1 MVAGDD
7 AAEVRDLLGLDLEDM
22 RAELERLSRNGVLT
36 DDQVRNL
43 RSIVSEGELRLH
55 RDSSAELPER
65 EVTQVS
71 HLEYIAERI
80 SDGESYN
87 GSGDSREFSRAFY
100 ERVPGL
106 PGNEGIFIDDNVIE
120 DLFENAL
127 REVDAKLSTRE
138 LGFAE
143 KHYEDLESVDG
154 DQINPHTRNY
164 NYSTSFG
171 VEQTYELLEKAREA
185 GIKVIYNN
193 RIWDRLGGSKYSE
206 EEMNE
211 FREFFDDRWDLVEGW
226 DIQPYNGDP
235 NPEDSGIA
243 VSAISNGLDVVSH
256 DSDFLE
262 IYDDIRRLV
271 EEERSALLE
280 DYGLDFLLDE
290 NQEREGLG
298 SEVYTAHQANNLM

>member
-1 MVAGDD
+1 MVVGND
-7 AAEVRDLLGLDLEDM
+7 APEIRELLELDLEDM
-22 RAELERLSRNGVLT
+22 RGELERLSRNGVLT

-55 RDSSAELPER
+55 RDPAAELPER

-100 ERVPGL
+100 ERVPAL
-106 PGNEGIFIDDNVIE
+106 PGSEGLFIDDNIIQ
-120 DLFENAL
+120 DLFENAV

-143 KHYEDLESVDG
+143 EHYSDLETVDG

-164 NYSTSFG
+164 NYTTSFC

-185 GIKVIYNN
+185 GLKIVYNN
-193 RIWDRLGGSKYSE
+193 RIWDRLGGNKYSE

-226 DIQPYNGDP
+226 DIQPFEGDP

-262 IYDDIRRLV
+262 IYDDIRHLV
-271 EEERSALLE
+271 DEGREATLE
-280 DYGLDFLLDE
+280 NYGLDFMLDE
-290 NQEREGLG
+290 NPEREGLG